1 MVLLL
6 DSLIGK
12 IFLKHDETIYRIRH
26 NIYHHTLKKNY
37 SSKKAFWANGF
48 YEINTDKNGFK
59 VTKINQDRNSKN
71 FDILIIGDS

>member
-1 MVLLL
+1 MILLL

-26 NIYHHTLKKNY
+26 NIYHYILKKNY

-48 YEINTDKNGFK
+48 YEINTNKNGFK

-71 FDILIIGDS
+71 FDILIIDDS